1 MIDRINEVV
10 LDAIKRYNAEFN
22 SISIENNIISL
33 NNESINLGSF
43 NLETLFE
50 SYQLKLDFKNMSAID
65 LFNIIKINAITHNS
79 NR

>member
-43 NLETLFE
+43 NLEALFE